1 MSTLSPEPRG
11 DGSCPVCDGPL
22 LLVENLLVRKETLLA
37 GVEKETDGD
46 TTFYYP
52 QVTDASDEIVTE
64 TISQF
69 ISCAS
74 LECQFVFRAS
84 AAHGTGLGDPERA
97 V

>member
-1 MSTLSPEPRG
+1 M
-11 DGSCPVCDGPL
+11 
-22 LLVENLLVRKETLLA
+22 LVENFLVRKETLLA
-37 GVEKETDGD
+37 GVEKDIDGD

-74 LECQFVFRAS
+74 LGCQFVFRVAS
-84 AAHGTGLGDPERA
+84 DQGTALGDPEKAR
-97 V
+97 